1 MAAPRTTYFPL
12 PRELREK
19 ILTYALVELMC
30 SMVFGVKNR
39 GYIALI
45 YGVSPGVLTRR
56 NERRRNCLD
65 AKPLAAA

>member
-1 MAAPRTTYFPL
+1 MSA
-12 PRELREK
+12 K
-19 ILTYALVELMC
+19 MQLVELMC

-56 NERRRNCLD
+56 NERRKTCWD